1 MWLVFSLVAWN
12 YTMNKN
18 KMQQKQIRM
27 LFFVIYSIWY
37 GFEAECKSQLTK
49 NENILITR
57 PLNYWKLYSY
67 SLMNENKGIKA
78 NL

>member
-1 MWLVFSLVAWN
+1 
-12 YTMNKN
+12 
-18 KMQQKQIRM
+18 M

-57 PLNYWKLYSY
+57 PLNYRKLYSY
-67 SLMNENKGIKA
+67 PLMKENKGIKA